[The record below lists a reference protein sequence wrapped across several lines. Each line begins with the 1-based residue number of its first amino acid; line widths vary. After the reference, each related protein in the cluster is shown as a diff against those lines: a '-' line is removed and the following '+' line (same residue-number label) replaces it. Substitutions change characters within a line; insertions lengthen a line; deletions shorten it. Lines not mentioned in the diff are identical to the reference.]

1 MSKLASITKNLS
13 KPPRI
18 VLYGVPG
25 IGKTTLASKA
35 PSPIFI
41 PVEDGLCDLNT
52 EAFPQPKTI
61 HDVGD
66 CIGALLNEEHQY
78 KTVVLDCADAME
90 PLVHDKVCMEGGK
103 ESIGDFGFGKGY
115 DKAAD
120 AWRGILKGFDALRD
134 SGMIVIVLAHS
145 HVVRFESPDSDGYDR
160 WNLRLHKKV
169 ASLVSDWADAVLF
182 ANQEVNLVQTSN
194 SDRKR
199 GTTTGKRILH
209 TTERPAWSAKNR
221 YGMKDTLDLSWEAI
235 SEAIR
240 GN

>member
-1 MSKLASITKNLS
+1 MSKLESITKNLS
-13 KPPRI
+13 QPPRI

-25 IGKTTLASKA
+25 IGKTTLASTA

-41 PVEDGLCDLNT
+41 PVEDGLCDLDV
-52 EAFPQPKTI
+52 EAFPQPATI
-61 HDVGD
+61 SDVGA
-66 CIGALLNEEHQY
+66 CISALLEEEHQY

-90 PLVHDKVCMEGGK
+90 PLVHEKVCQDGGK
-103 ESIGDFGFGKGY
+103 DSIGDFGYGKGY
-115 DKAAD
+115 DKAAEI
-120 AWRGILKGFDALRD
+120 WRGVLKGFDALRAK
-134 SGMIVIVLAHS
+134 GMITIILAHS

-182 ANQEVNLVQTSN
+182 ANQEVNLVSTSN

-199 GTTTGKRILH
+199 GTSTGKRILH

-221 YGMKDTLDLSWEAI
+221 YGMPDTIDLSWDSIAG
-235 SEAIR
+235 AIR
-240 GN
+240 GK